1 MHHDVAASLV
11 DPAVPRA
18 TLKQEGCGMTDKTT
32 IEINVDTFSE
42 GESYFVRTEIEARS
56 VNISGPLPNLEA
68 AQGLKARQLANREK
82 VSAALEEHLRR
93 ASSTLPAGS

>member
-1 MHHDVAASLV
+1 
-11 DPAVPRA
+11 
-18 TLKQEGCGMTDKTT
+18 MTDKTT

-68 AQGLKARQLANREK
+68 AQ